1 MALRDRVV
9 IDDLAHLITLNEVSA
24 FLWFYER
31 VSHHNWLLALE
42 RICSF
47 DTGFIW
53 VADRGSQGRRPLMI
67 WFEEQNGLF
76 TALLLP
82 SYFFVYIIFYSL
94 ISFWL
99 IRLDVFY
106 YKSAF
111 FDLNINIISYH
122 IFLFANFFV
131 LCIFCIFLFSD
142 LYYLIGWIT
151 LDLNNPIP
159 Y

>member
-1 MALRDRVV
+1 M
-9 IDDLAHLITLNEVSA
+9 
-24 FLWFYER
+24 
-31 VSHHNWLLALE
+31 
-42 RICSF
+42 
-47 DTGFIW
+47 
-53 VADRGSQGRRPLMI
+53 M

-122 IFLFANFFV
+122 IFLFANFF
-131 LCIFCIFLFSD
+131 LLWIFCIFLFSD

-151 LDLNNPIP
+151 LDLNDPIP